1 MGPEGAAN
9 IVFRKEIS
17 EAENPEKVRQQKIRE
32 YKEKFANPYVAA
44 AQGYIDEVI
53 EPKETR
59 GRILHGL
66 KVSENK
72 NIFLPNKKHGIPPF

>member
-1 MGPEGAAN
+1 MGPEGDAN

-17 EAENPEKVRQQKIRE
+17 EAENPEEVRQQKIQE

-59 GRILHGL
+59 GRILHAL

-72 NIFLPNKKHGIPPF
+72 SVFLPNKKHGIPPF